1 MSDQRPTDGFDRPLD
16 YPEDAGLPP
25 PVYPTPHPGLPG
37 SGYYTPHPSFAGYP
51 PQQPPPG
58 TNGKAIAALVCA
70 VAGLACCLPALAGL
84 VLGLIAMNDTK
95 RSGQSGHSLA
105 VAAVI
110 ISSLAIVG
118 YVVYMLVFAM
128 VSGPSTG

>member
-1 MSDQRPTDGFDRPLD
+1 MHRVGARRVL
-16 YPEDAGLPP
+16 
-25 PVYPTPHPGLPG
+25 
-37 SGYYTPHPSFAGYP
+37 
-51 PQQPPPG
+51 
-58 TNGKAIAALVCA
+58 AIEKDSR
-70 VAGLACCLPALAGL
+70 CLPALAGL

-118 YVVYMLVFAM
+118 YFVYFLVFAM